1 MSKKVWNNSATTPL
15 KKVILCPPTYH
26 EFQPINVITEKWLEE
41 GQKSNHSK
49 AMEEHAELV
58 KAYEDNGVQVILMAP
73 DPELPYQV
81 YARDFGASIAEGVIM
96 GHFREPV
103 REGETAVYEAK
114 IKELGVP
121 VMARTT
127 AGAFEG
133 GDFWFLDEYT
143 IVHGV
148 IARTDWDGFNNVQ
161 RQMQELGY
169 SMIGIECERENL
181 HLDMCFNI
189 VGEKIA
195 VVCQEA
201 LPKYFIRML
210 KKRGFTL
217 IDVPQES
224 VFKHHCNLQNIGNNK
239 VISFKNNSV
248 VNQQMRALGLEVI
261 EINLEEILKGGGGPH
276 CMTFPLERG

>member
-1 MSKKVWNNSATTPL
+1 MSKKIWNNSATTPL

-58 KAYEDNGVQVILMAP
+58 KAYEDNGVEVILMDP
-73 DPELPYQV
+73 DPNLPYEV

-96 GHFREPV
+96 GAFREPV
-103 REGETAVYEAK
+103 RAGESAVYEAK
-114 IKELGVP
+114 LKEIGVP
-121 VMARTT
+121 VVARTT

-143 IVHGV
+143 IAHGV
-148 IARTDWDGFNNVQ
+148 IARTDWDGYTSVA

-169 SMIGIECERENL
+169 TMVGVECERENL

-195 VVCQEA
+195 VVSTEA
-201 LPKYFIRML
+201 LPKWFVRML

-217 IDVPQES
+217 IDVPQEG
-224 VFKHHCNLQNIGNNK
+224 VFRHHCNLQNIGNNK
-239 VISFKNNSV
+239 VISFKNNNF
-248 VNQQMRALGLEVI
+248 VNKEMRKLGLEVI